1 MKWESAPIFVVT
13 GGASGI
19 GEATTRMAV
28 ANGAKVAIWDMQGDR
43 ADKIIGELGGDKVMF
58 CNVNVTKE
66 EDVDKALAATK
77 SKYGRIDCCVNCAG
91 VGAAEA
97 TIDRNKKP
105 HVLRHFTRIL
115 EINLIGTFLT
125 GSRCASIMAEN
136 EPNADGERGCIVNIA
151 SVAAFDG
158 QNGQAAYSAS
168 KGGVVGMTLPMS
180 RDMGRFGIRVNTIA
194 PGLVDTPLNRV
205 ETPIDERNVDEMDRV
220 GKSLITAQSFPTKR
234 YGRPSELA
242 HLVKFMFE
250 SPFCNGETVRLDGGI
265 RMPKL

>member
-1 MKWESAPIFVVT
+1 MKVEGHAFLVT
-13 GGASGI
+13 GGASGLGEGTARMLVAKGGMVSI
-19 GEATTRMAV
+19 LDRDVEKGEAIQKEL
-28 ANGAKVAIWDMQGDR
+28 GAKCQFVEVDI
-43 ADKIIGELGGDKVMF
+43 
-58 CNVNVTKE
+58 CE
-66 EDVDKALAATK
+66 EDSIRAAVEK
-77 SKYGRIDCCVNCAG
+77 VHGKWGRIDGCINCAG
-91 VGAAEA
+91 VGSALP
-97 TIDRNKKP
+97 TVNKKGAV
-105 HVLRHFTRIL
+105 HDMDTFNFVVKL
-115 EINLIGTFLT
+115 NLIGTF
-125 GSRCASIMAEN
+125 SVASKCAGIMAKQPEMD
-136 EPNADGERGCIVNIA
+136 DGERGVIINVA

-168 KGGVVGMTLPMS
+168 KGGVVGMTLPMA
-180 RDMGRFGIRVNTIA
+180 RDLGRFGIRVNTIA

-234 YGRPSELA
+234 FGRPSELA